1 MLWGFLAQRQRC
13 RSVLGPWPQD
23 LRLLAHLLRLQSWSL
38 QHRLGCKRVGEGRH
52 RRLGFTVSA
61 CPFASEKTRLRKL
74 HPKLEQG
81 QAACRL
87 QDASFNHGLGSQDV
101 FDVFRVWGPADLVCF
116 SVPLWLRLP
125 VRHARVPKAHQ
136 LRASTCTRLKAEVV
150 SFVWTAYLSFARGAN
165 K

>member
-1 MLWGFLAQRQRC
+1 MYLPTFYVFKAGVFSTAW
-13 RSVLGPWPQD
+13 D
-23 LRLLAHLLRLQSWSL
+23 
-38 QHRLGCKRVGEGRH
+38 
-52 RRLGFTVSA
+52 
-61 CPFASEKTRLRKL
+61 ASEWVKGGIGDSAVSTQSQPAQPALHPITPLRLRKL

-81 QAACRL
+81 QFALPGC
-87 QDASFNHGLGSQDV
+87 SFQHGFSSQDV

-125 VRHARVPKAHQ
+125 VRHARVPAVALT
-136 LRASTCTRLKAEVV
+136 LRGEQTQTQTAPEVV